1 MIGNTSIGKTLEK
14 ILQLEILT
22 PEDKRIAN
30 ILLKS
35 CINYEN
41 RDGIIAVYCSSE
53 MKAQMSSA
61 RKQMFFVDW
70 KKFGPTV

>member
-1 MIGNTSIGKTLEK
+1 MEKLWKK
-14 ILQLEILT
+14 ILQLERLT

-53 MKAQMSSA
+53 MKSQMSVA

-70 KKFGPTV
+70 KTFGPTV